1 MSELSKYEVLL
12 NDLSSIQV
20 QTAIITNKCKDLA
33 QRNKELE
40 ELLSEAR
47 KEKINLAQKVNE
59 LENDLK
65 TLQNNN
71 TVNTINSYNEK
82 EKESLKIKL
91 QNLISRIDYHL
102 SAEPSRRKL
111 DEADKQI

>member
-1 MSELSKYEVLL
+1 LSELSKYEVLL

-20 QTAIITNKCKDLA
+20 QSAIITNKCKDLT

-40 ELLSEAR
+40 ELLAEAK
-47 KEKINLAQKVNE
+47 KEKTNIMQKVSE
-59 LENDLK
+59 LENEIK
-65 TLQNNN
+65 SLQNNN
-71 TVNTINSYNEK
+71 NLNPYNEK

-91 QNLISRIDYHL
+91 QNLITRIDYHL

>member
-20 QTAIITNKCKDLA
+20 QAAIITNKCKDLA

-40 ELLSEAR
+40 ELLTEAG
-47 KEKINLAQKVNE
+47 KEKINLAQKVSE
-59 LENDLK
+59 LERDLK
-65 TLQNNN
+65 VFQNNN
-71 TVNTINSYNEK
+71 AENIINSFNEK

-102 SAEPSRRKL
+102 SADPSRRKL
-111 DEADKQI
+111 DEADKQV

>member
-1 MSELSKYEVLL
+1 LSELSKYEVLL

-20 QTAIITNKCKDLA
+20 QAAIITHKCKDLT

-40 ELLSEAR
+40 EFLSEAR
-47 KEKINLAQKVNE
+47 KEKINLTQKVNE

-65 TLQNNN
+65 ALQNNN
-71 TVNTINSYNEK
+71 SVNIINTYNEK

-102 SAEPSRRKL
+102 SADPSRRKL
-111 DEADKQI
+111 DEADKQV

>member
-1 MSELSKYEVLL
+1 LSELSKYEVLL
-12 NDLSSIQV
+12 NELNSIQV
-20 QTAIITNKCKDLA
+20 QAAIITNKCKDLA

-40 ELLSEAR
+40 EFLSEAK
-47 KEKINLAQKVNE
+47 KEKTNLMQKISE
-59 LENDLK
+59 LENDFK
-65 TLQNNN
+65 TLQSNNN
-71 TVNTINSYNEK
+71 VNIINTYNEK

>member
-20 QTAIITNKCKDLA
+20 QSAIITNKCKDLT

-40 ELLSEAR
+40 ELLAEAR
-47 KEKINLAQKVNE
+47 KEKTNILQKVSE
-59 LENDLK
+59 LENEIK
-65 TLQNNN
+65 SSQNNN
-71 TVNTINSYNEK
+71 ILNPYNEK

-91 QNLISRIDYHL
+91 QNLITRIDYHL